1 MNIALSWLRETA
13 WPHEM
18 SWPHGMSWRRGVAVA
33 GICGCAFL
41 MSSAAYAQNAPVRT
55 DVDRADPAVTEQEL
69 GARAAPPATPAV
81 KTRVQAS
88 PVAVA
93 NLGGDVLAGA
103 IVVVGAE
110 TFRAS
115 DFAGVV
121 GDYVGRSL
129 QPADLKALAQRVA
142 DLARARGYVFASAWI
157 PQQTVTNGVLSVRLD
172 EGRIHAVRIEGAADP
187 GVARALNR
195 LNDGRP
201 VTRRELERT
210 LLLAGDL
217 PGVRI
222 SETKYQR
229 EADGGVLLVDATRNR
244 FVGNVQIDNRGSSDV
259 GPVRVR
265 VRADANGAFLPGDQL
280 SLRGTLTPFQPRELG
295 TVGFDYAVDTGLN
308 GLLVGGGASYTRV
321 RPGNRV
327 RGFEIDGRSRSI
339 NANLSYPV
347 VRRLDANLWTT
358 IDFTIRDVDQD
369 REQVLIRSDDFSTLT
384 LGASGYV
391 GFRKG
396 WAYARIGARQGLGI
410 FDATREGDPLASRR
424 GGSARFS
431 KLDVYVDWV
440 GPLAGPLGLKVAAE
454 GQLSSR
460 ALLSSEEM
468 GIGGPRFGRAY
479 DYSELSGDR
488 GIAGLVELRYDIKK
502 TPLTG
507 RVTQVYAFADAGT
520 VGNFGSG
527 GRGGSLY
534 SAGGGLR
541 FDISKVFDAG
551 VEIAFPIGRDRFETN
566 DRSPR
571 LSFTTSARF

>member
-1 MNIALSWLRETA
+1 MNIAPSWLNE
-13 WPHEM
+13 
-18 SWPHGMSWRRGVAVA
+18 MSWRRSVAFA
-33 GICGCAFL
+33 GMCGCAIL
-41 MSSAAYAQNAPVRT
+41 VNSAAYAQNAPVRT
-55 DVDRADPAVTEQEL
+55 DVDRADPAVAEQEL
-69 GARAAPPATPAV
+69 GTRAAPQQARPAE
-81 KTRVQAS
+81 TRVQAPS
-88 PVAVA
+88 AAVA
-93 NLGGDVLAGA
+93 NLGGDVPVGA
-103 IVVVGAE
+103 IVIVGAE
-110 TFRAS
+110 TLRPS
-115 DFAGVV
+115 DFAAVV

-142 DLARARGYVFASAWI
+142 ELARARGYVFASAWI
-157 PQQTVTNGVLSVRLD
+157 PQQTVANGVLNVRLD
-172 EGRIHAVRIEGAADP
+172 EGRIHAVRIKGAADP
-187 GVARALNR
+187 GVTRALNR
-195 LNDGRP
+195 LANGRP
-201 VTRRELERT
+201 VSRRELERA

-222 SETKYQR
+222 TETKYQR
-229 EADGGVLLVDATRNR
+229 EAEGGVLLVDASQNR
-244 FVGNVQIDNRGSSDV
+244 FVGNVQVDNRGSGDV

-295 TVGFDYAVDTGLN
+295 TIGFDYAFDTGLD
-308 GLLVGGGASYTRV
+308 GLLAGGGASYTRV

-358 IDFTIRDVDQD
+358 IDFTIRDVEQD
-369 REQVLIRSDDFSTLT
+369 RKQVLIRSDDFSTLT
-384 LGASGYV
+384 LGAYGYV
-391 GFRKG
+391 GFKKG

-410 FDATREGDPLASRR
+410 FDATRAGDPLASRR

-431 KLDVYVDWV
+431 KLDVYVDWI

-454 GQLSSR
+454 GQLASR
-460 ALLSSEEM
+460 ALLSSEEI

-488 GIAGLVELRYDIKK
+488 GIAGLVELRYDIEK

-507 RVTQVYAFADAGT
+507 RETQVYAFADAGT
-520 VGNFGSG
+520 VGNIGTG

-534 SAGGGLR
+534 SAGAGLR
-541 FDISKVFDAG
+541 FDVSKVFDVG

-571 LSFTTSARF
+571 LSLTGSARF